1 MRLWDGKDG
10 CQRSS
15 ASRVRGW
22 PGGIERF
29 CETWWWRLIRQRIPD
44 SWMRERALC
53 NTRMHSISV
62 IRQAPETRVEAV
74 LVLVLGEALIVPY
87 FRVVG

>member
-1 MRLWDGKDG
+1 
-10 CQRSS
+10 
-15 ASRVRGW
+15 
-22 PGGIERF
+22 
-29 CETWWWRLIRQRIPD
+29 
-44 SWMRERALC
+44 
-53 NTRMHSISV
+53 MHSISV